1 MLTRTENR
9 VMGAIYSATK
19 GKAALIS
26 PADLI
31 RLSGV
36 EGLTLKSV
44 EEIVKNLAYDGYF
57 DLVYSD
63 RKGETVYCVTLTEK
77 GKGFPRSGKML
88 KRTLIFRLG
97 LTVCL
102 AVFSFLLGLLLKAIF
117 KG

>member
-1 MLTRTENR
+1 MLTRAENR
-9 VMGAIYSATK
+9 VMGAIYSAAK

-26 PADLI
+26 PADII
-31 RLSGV
+31 RLAGA
-36 EGLTLKSV
+36 EGLTLKTV
-44 EEIVKNLAYDGYF
+44 DETVKNLAYDGYF

-77 GKGFPRSGKML
+77 GKGFPRSGKMFI
-88 KRTLIFRLG
+88 RTLLFKVG
-97 LTVCL
+97 LTACL